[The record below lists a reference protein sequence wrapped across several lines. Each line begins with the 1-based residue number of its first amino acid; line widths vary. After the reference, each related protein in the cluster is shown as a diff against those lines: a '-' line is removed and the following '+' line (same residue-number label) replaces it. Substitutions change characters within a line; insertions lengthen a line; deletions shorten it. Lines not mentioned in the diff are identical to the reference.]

1 MHAETREKWR
11 EWLLAHHATETSAWL
26 VSWKKATDRPAVSYD
41 DAVSE
46 ALAVGRV
53 DSVPRKL
60 DDERTMLYFSR
71 RKPSSAWSR
80 PNKKRVEQLRAE
92 GLMTEAGEDVIAEAQ
107 RRGTWSMLDDVE
119 NLVVPDDLA
128 EALDAHPHARENWDG
143 FPPSARRASWNGSC
157 RPSGRPL
164 ALNGC
169 RKPPPRRGQCPR
181 QPVAQTLIALA
192 RARGPQ
198 RCD

>member
-46 ALAVGRV
+46 ALAVGWV

-128 EALDAHPHARENWDG
+128 EALDAHPRARENWDG
-143 FPPSARRASWNGSC
+143 FPPSARRGILEWIVQAK
-157 RPSGRPL
+157 RPATRSKRVQETARL
-164 ALNGC
+164 AEDNVRANQW
-169 RKPPPRRGQCPR
+169 RKP
-181 QPVAQTLIALA
+181 
-192 RARGPQ
+192 
-198 RCD
+198 